1 MIIRN
6 PRVQDYIF
14 QKFDNELITANIP
27 IIYVNSIITTSRY
40 VDLGDKLILINHRT
54 GEKAEIRFK
63 TKGWLTD
70 CSLEGSIYDSSGAE
84 KYTLAGSW
92 KS

>member
-1 MIIRN
+1 
-6 PRVQDYIF
+6 
-14 QKFDNELITANIP
+14 
-27 IIYVNSIITTSRY
+27 
-40 VDLGDKLILINHRT
+40 LGDKLILINHRT